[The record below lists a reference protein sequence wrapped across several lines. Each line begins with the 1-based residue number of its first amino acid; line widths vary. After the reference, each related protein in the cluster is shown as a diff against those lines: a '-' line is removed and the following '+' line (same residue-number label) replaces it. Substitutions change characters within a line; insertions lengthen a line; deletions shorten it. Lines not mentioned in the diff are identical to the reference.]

1 MEQRLIVILRAK
13 ARILH
18 RIAQQK
24 RLALRAE
31 APTFVDRLN
40 DLGERH
46 LDLAQR
52 INVLAVLAAFVF
64 VGAVLFGMF

>member
-1 MEQRLIVILRAK
+1 MQ
-13 ARILH
+13 
-18 RIAQQK
+18 
-24 RLALRAE
+24 LASDSA
-31 APTFVDRLN
+31 APNFVPRLN
-40 DLGERH
+40 DPGERE

>member
-1 MEQRLIVILRAK
+1 LRCG
-13 ARILH
+13 
-18 RIAQQK
+18 AQQLL
-24 RLALRAE
+24 LAPGPDDRS
-31 APTFVDRLN
+31 FHCRLN
-40 DLGERH
+40 DPGERH

>member
-1 MEQRLIVILRAK
+1 VPDQKAQYLRCD
-13 ARILH
+13 
-18 RIAQQK
+18 AQQL
-24 RLALRAE
+24 RLAPRDF
-31 APTFVDRLN
+31 APNFHGWLN
-40 DLGERH
+40 DPGERP

>member
-1 MEQRLIVILRAK
+1 MQLASGRAPPN
-13 ARILH
+13 L
-18 RIAQQK
+18 
-24 RLALRAE
+24 
-31 APTFVDRLN
+31 FSRLN
-40 DLGERH
+40 DPGERD

>member
-1 MEQRLIVILRAK
+1 MQ
-13 ARILH
+13 
-18 RIAQQK
+18 
-24 RLALRAE
+24 LASRPAAL
-31 APTFVDRLN
+31 TFRPRLN
-40 DLGERH
+40 DPGERP

>member
-1 MEQRLIVILRAK
+1 MLLASN
-13 ARILH
+13 
-18 RIAQQK
+18 
-24 RLALRAE
+24 RLAPNFFAGS
-31 APTFVDRLN
+31 TTQ
-40 DLGERH
+40 ERE

>member
-1 MEQRLIVILRAK
+1 LL
-13 ARILH
+13 
-18 RIAQQK
+18 
-24 RLALRAE
+24 LAPGSD
-31 APTFVDRLN
+31 APTFHGWLN
-40 DLGERH
+40 DPGERH

>member
-1 MEQRLIVILRAK
+1 
-13 ARILH
+13 LH
-18 RIAQQK
+18 RNAQQLP
-24 RLALRAE
+24 LAPGPHGRN
-31 APTFVDRLN
+31 FKCRLN

>member
-1 MEQRLIVILRAK
+1 LRCN
-13 ARILH
+13 
-18 RIAQQK
+18 AQQLL
-24 RLALRAE
+24 LAPGSD
-31 APTFVDRLN
+31 APTFHGWLN
-40 DLGERH
+40 DPGERH

>member
-1 MEQRLIVILRAK
+1 L
-13 ARILH
+13 
-18 RIAQQK
+18 
-24 RLALRAE
+24 RLAPGDF
-31 APTFVDRLN
+31 APNFHGWLN
-40 DLGERH
+40 DPGERP